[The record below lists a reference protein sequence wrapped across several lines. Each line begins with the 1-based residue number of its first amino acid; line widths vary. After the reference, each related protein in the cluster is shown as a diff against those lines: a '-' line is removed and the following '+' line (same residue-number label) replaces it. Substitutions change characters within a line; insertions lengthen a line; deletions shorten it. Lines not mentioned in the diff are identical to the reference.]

1 MSDGRKVPEHN
12 APPAEG
18 DESSPAPQRV
28 SSPGMPRTPTNP
40 GMPRVSSPG
49 VRVSSA
55 GMKVMTAARTAPIEK
70 KAEGPV
76 GKRLASEA
84 SNQALNVVSIL
95 KEKLEEF
102 RGSDRFL
109 KAKAGIIGG
118 WALISLL
125 SIVIACPGQGVKT
138 AELGARIT
146 VLPNPDRPK
155 AAPSLTVTNTDEDP
169 WENVI
174 FTVNGKYKA
183 IVVKIDSG
191 GIYTLT
197 PKSLLGPEGPMPSDE
212 RFINAEMKTDDGR
225 AELVKDGNPV
235 TD

>member
-1 MSDGRKVPEHN
+1 M
-12 APPAEG
+12 
-18 DESSPAPQRV
+18 
-28 SSPGMPRTPTNP
+28 
-40 GMPRVSSPG
+40 
-49 VRVSSA
+49 RVSSA
-55 GMKVMTAARTAPIEK
+55 GMKVVTAARAAPLDK

-84 SNQALNVVSIL
+84 SNQALNVFSIL
-95 KEKLEEF
+95 KEKLEDV
-102 RGSDRFL
+102 RGSDSYF

-138 AELGARIT
+138 AEFGARVT
-146 VLPNPDRPK
+146 VLPNSDRPQ
-155 AAPSLTVTNTDEDP
+155 AAPSLTVTNTGEEP

-183 IVVKIDSG
+183 IVVKIDAG

-197 PKSLLGPEGPMPSDE
+197 PKSLLGPAGPMPADE
-212 RFINAEMKTDDGR
+212 RFTNAEMKTEEGS
-225 AELVKDGNPV
+225 AELVKDGSPV
-235 TD
+235 GGD

>member
-1 MSDGRKVPEHN
+1 
-12 APPAEG
+12 
-18 DESSPAPQRV
+18 
-28 SSPGMPRTPTNP
+28 MPRTPTNP

-49 VRVSSA
+49 MRVSSA
-55 GMKVMTAARTAPIEK
+55 GMKVMTAARTAPVEK

-76 GKRLASEA
+76 SKRLASEA

-102 RGSDRFL
+102 RTSDRFF

-118 WALISLL
+118 WAFISLL
-125 SIVIACPGQGVKT
+125 SIIIACPGQGVKT
-138 AELGARIT
+138 ADLGARVT

-212 RFINAEMKTDDGR
+212 RFINAEMKTDDGK
-225 AELVKDGNPV
+225 AELVKNGKPV
-235 TD
+235 GEE

>member
-1 MSDGRKVPEHN
+1 MSDGRKVPDHN

-18 DESSPAPQRV
+18 EASSPAPQRA
-28 SSPGMPRTPTNP
+28 SSP

-49 VRVSSA
+49 MRVSSA
-55 GMKVMTAARTAPIEK
+55 GMKVMTAARSAPLEK

-84 SNQALNVVSIL
+84 SNQALNVFSVL

-102 RGSDRFL
+102 RSSDRFF

-118 WALISLL
+118 WAFISLV
-125 SIVIACPGQGVKT
+125 SIVIACPSQGVKT
-138 AELGARIT
+138 AELGARVT
-146 VLPNPDRPK
+146 VLPNADRPK
-155 AAPSLTVTNTDEDP
+155 AAPSLTVTNTDEAP

-197 PKSLLGPEGPMPSDE
+197 PKSLLGPLGPMPSDE
-212 RFINAEMKTDDGR
+212 RFINAEMKTDDGQ
-225 AELVKDGNPV
+225 AELVKDGVPAGSE
-235 TD
+235 

>member
-1 MSDGRKVPEHN
+1 MSDGRKVPEQS

-18 DESSPAPQRV
+18 EESSPAPQRV
-28 SSPGMPRTPTNP
+28 SNPGMPRTPTNP
-40 GMPRVSSPG
+40 GVPRVSSPG

-55 GMKVMTAARTAPIEK
+55 GMKVMTAARTAPLDK
-70 KAEGPV
+70 KVEGPV

-84 SNQALNVVSIL
+84 SNQALNAASIL
-95 KEKLEEF
+95 KEKLAEF
-102 RGSDRFL
+102 RSSDGYF

-138 AELGARIT
+138 AELGARVT
-146 VLPNPDRPK
+146 VLPNSDRPN
-155 AAPSLTVTNTDEDP
+155 AAPSLTVTNTGEDP

-183 IVVKIDSG
+183 LVVKIDAG

-197 PKSLLGPEGPMPSDE
+197 PKSLLGPAGPMPSDE
-212 RFINAEMKTDDGR
+212 RFTNAEMKTDDGR
-225 AELVKDGNPV
+225 AELVKDGNPIG
-235 TD
+235 D

>member
-12 APPAEG
+12 APPEEG
-18 DESSPAPQRV
+18 AESSPAP
-28 SSPGMPRTPTNP
+28 PRTPTNP

-49 VRVSSA
+49 MRVSSA
-55 GMKVMTAARTAPIEK
+55 GMKVMTAARTAPVEK

-102 RGSDRFL
+102 RSSDRFT

-118 WALISLL
+118 WAFISLL
-125 SIVIACPGQGVKT
+125 SIIIACPGQGVKT
-138 AELGARIT
+138 AELGARVT

-197 PKSLLGPEGPMPSDE
+197 PKSLLGPNGPMPADE
-212 RFINAEMKTDDGR
+212 RFVNAEMKTDDGE

-235 TD
+235 GGD

>member
-1 MSDGRKVPEHN
+1 MSDGRKVPEQS

-18 DESSPAPQRV
+18 EELSPAPQRV
-28 SSPGMPRTPTNP
+28 SSPGMPR
-40 GMPRVSSPG
+40 VSSPG
-49 VRVSSA
+49 MRVSSA
-55 GMKVMTAARTAPIEK
+55 GMKVMTAARTAPLEK

-84 SNQALNVVSIL
+84 SNQALNIFSIL
-95 KEKLEEF
+95 KERLEEF
-102 RGSDRFL
+102 RTSDRFF

-118 WALISLL
+118 WAFISLL

-138 AELGARIT
+138 AELGARVT
-146 VLPNPDRPK
+146 VLPNADRPK

-197 PKSLLGPEGPMPSDE
+197 PKSLLGPAGPMPSDE
-212 RFINAEMKTDDGR
+212 RFINAEMKTDDGK
-225 AELVKDGNPV
+225 AELVKDGVPAGSE
-235 TD
+235 